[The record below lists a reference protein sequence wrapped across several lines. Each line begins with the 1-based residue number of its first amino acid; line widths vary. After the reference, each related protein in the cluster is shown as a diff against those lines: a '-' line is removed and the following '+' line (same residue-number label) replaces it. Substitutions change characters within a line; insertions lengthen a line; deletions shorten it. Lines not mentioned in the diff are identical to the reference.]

1 MNDRTKNDLQHGFGA
16 TADTFADALAH
27 TAGEAIRSSNQIAHQ
42 TLDQLADRVD
52 SARLQ
57 AAPVFDRLAHRADEM
72 KYRGVAAVREGSQ
85 RLRYQAVRA
94 TDSTLGYVRH
104 KPVQS
109 LLFAAALGAAV
120 TLLLSVVGRA
130 GKPRD

>member
-1 MNDRTKNDLQHGFGA
+1 MNDRNKADRQDGFGGV
-16 TADTFADALAH
+16 ADTFADALAH
-27 TAGEAIRSSNQIAHQ
+27 TAGEAVRSSNQIAHQ

-72 KYRGVAAVREGSQ
+72 KYRGVAAMRDGSQ

-94 TDSTLGYVRH
+94 TDSTLGYVRQ
-104 KPVQS
+104 KPVRS
-109 LLFAAALGAAV
+109 LLFAAALGAAA
-120 TLLLSVVGRA
+120 TLLLSVVGRT

>member
-1 MNDRTKNDLQHGFGA
+1 MNDRNRNDRQEGFGA
-16 TADTFADALAH
+16 AADTFADALAH
-27 TAGEAIRSSNQIAHQ
+27 TVGDAVRTSNQIAHQ

-57 AAPVFDRLAHRADEM
+57 AGPVFDRLAHRADEM
-72 KYRGVAAVREGSQ
+72 KYRGAAAVREGSQ

>member
-1 MNDRTKNDLQHGFGA
+1 MNDRSRNDHQEGFGA
-16 TADTFADALAH
+16 AADAFADALAH
-27 TAGEAIRSSNQIAHQ
+27 TAGEAVRSSNQIAHQ

-72 KYRGVAAVREGSQ
+72 KYRGVAAMRDGSQ
-85 RLRYQAVRA
+85 RLRYQAIRA
-94 TDSTLGYVRH
+94 TDSTLGYVRQ
-104 KPVQS
+104 KPVRS
-109 LLFAAALGAAV
+109 LLFAAALGAAA
-120 TLLLSVVGRA
+120 TLLLSIVGRA

>member
-1 MNDRTKNDLQHGFGA
+1 MNDRNKTDRQDGFGA
-16 TADTFADALAH
+16 APDNFADALAH
-27 TAGEAIRSSNQIAHQ
+27 TAGEAIRASNQIAHQ

-72 KYRGVAAVREGSQ
+72 KYRGVAAMRDGSQ
-85 RLRYQAVRA
+85 RLRYQAIRA
-94 TDSTLGYVRH
+94 TDSTLGYVRQ
-104 KPVQS
+104 KPVRS
-109 LLFAAALGAAV
+109 LLFAAALGAAA

-130 GKPRD
+130 GKPHD

>member
-1 MNDRTKNDLQHGFGA
+1 MNDRTRNDRREGSVVA
-16 TADTFADALAH
+16 ADSFADALVH
-27 TAGEAIRSSNQIAHQ
+27 TAGEAVRSSNQIAHQ

-72 KYRGVAAVREGSQ
+72 KYRGVTAMRDGSQ
-85 RLRYQAVRA
+85 RMRYQAVRA
-94 TDSTLGYVRH
+94 TDSTLGYVRQ
-104 KPVQS
+104 KPVRS
-109 LLFAAALGAAV
+109 LLFAAALGAVA
-120 TLLLSVVGRA
+120 TLLLSVAGRA

>member
-1 MNDRTKNDLQHGFGA
+1 MNDRTRNDRREGSVVA
-16 TADTFADALAH
+16 ADSFADALVH
-27 TAGEAIRSSNQIAHQ
+27 TAGEAVRSSNQIAHQ

-72 KYRGVAAVREGSQ
+72 KYRGVTAMRDGSQ
-85 RLRYQAVRA
+85 RMRYQAVQA
-94 TDSTLGYVRH
+94 TDSTLGYVRQ
-104 KPVQS
+104 KPVRS
-109 LLFAAALGAAV
+109 LLFAAALGAVA
-120 TLLLSVVGRA
+120 TLLLSVAGRA